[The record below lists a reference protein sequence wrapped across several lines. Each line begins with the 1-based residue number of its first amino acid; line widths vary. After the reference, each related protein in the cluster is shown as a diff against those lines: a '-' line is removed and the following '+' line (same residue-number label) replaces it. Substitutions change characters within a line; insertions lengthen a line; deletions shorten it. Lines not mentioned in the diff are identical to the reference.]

1 MVEDLAVKQN
11 QRKASDEEWVQE
23 ASVSMTPVC
32 KSFPHLR
39 IRRADGRPNWDPNLH
54 STPSDQV
61 VISLRPHLA
70 GCRDHKLLLPAD
82 SSFTKIQS
90 TARTGAPANI
100 IPLATFKKM
109 DVPIFDL
116 DEELAAVVSAWHD
129 VIIGCA
135 FLTIERP
142 GEPNLHKPSNQLLI
156 VCNNAKSTHLSLA
169 PCGELRVKVNENFP
183 GLALQEMC

>member
-1 MVEDLAVKQN
+1 
-11 QRKASDEEWVQE
+11 
-23 ASVSMTPVC
+23 MTAIG

-100 IPLATFKKM
+100 IPLATFKEM

-116 DEELAAVVSAWHD
+116 DEESVAQ
-129 VIIGCA
+129 
-135 FLTIERP
+135 T
-142 GEPNLHKPSNQLLI
+142 
-156 VCNNAKSTHLSLA
+156 
-169 PCGELRVKVNENFP
+169 
-183 GLALQEMC
+183 